1 MVRLS
6 GRGLGSLAWASNL
19 SSYSSERVTISAH
32 LGPSLALS
40 ARTGLGVS
48 LIALTLSLHQA
59 GESPFPCSA
68 GATTMEPA
76 VKWSV

>member
-1 MVRLS
+1 MVRFS
-6 GRGLGSLAWASNL
+6 GRGLGSLSWASDL

-32 LGPSLALS
+32 LGPSLALT
-40 ARTGLGVS
+40 ARTGLRVS

-59 GESPFPCSA
+59 GESPFPYSA
-68 GATTMEPA
+68 GAATMEPD